1 MASANPINVIRF
13 RPSIHIEM
21 ARGAR
26 TAPETKVAADRSEQ
40 KIGDFHVHVA
50 SKGCGVDVAWIHA
63 TIVTAAR
70 CGHVKRVDQVSRDG
84 IVVADRKA
92 LRPFPVAGCL
102 RQDEIVDIER
112 RRSLEVV
119 NEITSVEI
127 VLVAERVVY
136 TSDFLVFVVNGG
148 QNIVQQ
154 TARGC
159 CEGDGYCT
167 AHLKRSPGER
177 GLGGLVFFER

>member
-63 TIVTAAR
+63 AIVTAAR

-92 LRPFPVAGCL
+92 LRPFPVTGRL

-112 RRSLEVV
+112 RRSLEAV

-127 VLVAERVVY
+127 VLVAEHVVY

-148 QNIVQQ
+148 QSIVQQ
-154 TARGC
+154 PARVC
-159 CEGDGYCT
+159 REGNVSCT
-167 AHLKRSPGER
+167 EHFNGSRVKRGWV
-177 GLGGLVFFER
+177 GLIS

>member
-63 TIVTAAR
+63 AIVTAAR

-84 IVVADRKA
+84 IVVAYRKA

-102 RQDEIVDIER
+102 RQDEIEIGRASCRER
-112 RRSLEVV
+112 GTMWR
-119 NEITSVEI
+119 
-127 VLVAERVVY
+127 VA
-136 TSDFLVFVVNGG
+136 
-148 QNIVQQ
+148 
-154 TARGC
+154 
-159 CEGDGYCT
+159 DGLQIKKET
-167 AHLKRSPGER
+167 GEGER
-177 GLGGLVFFER
+177 L